1 MGNEDISQNVRR
13 FINEHIRS
21 VVELE
26 VLLLMHSGPGRIWS
40 AAELSEQMRV
50 DAEWTGLELLELAK
64 RGLVRRCEGDPP
76 RYVYEADNPNHAL
89 IMEVGK
95 TYAQRRVSVISLIF
109 GKPSD
114 PIQSFADAFKLRKK
128 EPKDG

>member
-1 MGNEDISQNVRR
+1 MGDEGISQNVRR
-13 FINEHIRS
+13 FIGEHIRS

-26 VLLLMHSGPGRIWS
+26 VLLLMHAGSGRVWS
-40 AAELSEQMRV
+40 AAQLSEQMRV
-50 DAEWTGLELLELAK
+50 DAEWTGRELLELAR
-64 RGLVRRCEGDPP
+64 RGLVRQCEGDPP
-76 RYVYEADNPNHAL
+76 LYVYEAANANHG
-89 IMEVGK
+89 IVEEVAD

-109 GKPSD
+109 AKPSD